1 MMFNGFIDKT
11 RKKVYIFC
19 IATFFL
25 VLLMLYI
32 GNKLDNYALLSLVI
46 VMFILSVNVV
56 KKYHKLKK
64 IDNYLIENKLVDK
77 IGNIVFTDEKSY
89 FFAENYLIVCL
100 DKRILCFKYS
110 KIKKI
115 YKEYWNK
122 FNINAARFCNYLE
135 LYLHFILQ
143 DNTEFKILT
152 DTSTSIFFH
161 TDENYQRIVQYL
173 LKKNSNIII
182 CDETL
187 KNKVCMK

>member
-1 MMFNGFIDKT
+1 MLFNEFISKA
-11 RKKVYIFC
+11 RKNVYIFC

-32 GNKLDNYALLSLVI
+32 GNKFDNYALLILVI
-46 VMFILSVNVV
+46 VMLILSVNVV

-64 IDNYLIENKLVDK
+64 IDNYLMENKLVDK
-77 IGNIVFTDEKSY
+77 IGHIIFTDEKSY

-110 KIKKI
+110 KIEKI

-122 FNINAARFCNYLE
+122 FNINAARSCNYLE

-143 DNTEFKILT
+143 DNTEFKILA

-161 TDENYQRIVQYL
+161 IDENYEKIVQYL
-173 LKKNSNIII
+173 LRKNSKIII
-182 CDETL
+182 ENEVL
-187 KNKVCMK
+187 NNKVCMK

>member
-1 MMFNGFIDKT
+1 MVFNEFILKT
-11 RKKVYIFC
+11 RKNVYIFC

-32 GNKLDNYALLSLVI
+32 GNKFDNYALLILVI
-46 VMFILSVNVV
+46 VMLILSVNVV

-77 IGNIVFTDEKSY
+77 IGNIVFTDGKSY
-89 FFAENYLIVCL
+89 FFVENYLIVCL
-100 DKRILCFKYS
+100 NKRILCFKYS
-110 KIKKI
+110 KIEKI

-122 FNINAARFCNYLE
+122 FNINATRSCNYLE

-143 DNTEFKILT
+143 DDTEFKILI

-161 TDENYQRIVQYL
+161 TDENYQRLVQYL

-182 CDETL
+182 CDEIL
-187 KNKVCMK
+187 ENKVCMK